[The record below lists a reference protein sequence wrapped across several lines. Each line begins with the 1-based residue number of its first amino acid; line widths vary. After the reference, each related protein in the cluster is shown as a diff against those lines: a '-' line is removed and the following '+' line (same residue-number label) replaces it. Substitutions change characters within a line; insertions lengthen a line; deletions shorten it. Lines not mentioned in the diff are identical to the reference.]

1 MQVERHGYA
10 TVILQEKLTISNASE
25 FKETLQ
31 TLFDQG
37 YKVVELDFRNLEI
50 IDSTGLGKLLLLQKV
65 LKEQGGELKII
76 NLESDFV
83 RKMFN
88 FIQLHKTI
96 SIEENKE

>member
-10 TVILQEKLTISNASE
+10 KVVLPEKLTISNANE

-37 YKVVELDFRNLEI
+37 YIAVELDFRKLEV
-50 IDSTGLGKLLLLQKV
+50 IDSTGLGKLLLFQKV

-76 NLESDFV
+76 NLENDFV

-88 FIQLHKTI
+88 LIQLHKI
-96 SIEENKE
+96 IRIEEKKE